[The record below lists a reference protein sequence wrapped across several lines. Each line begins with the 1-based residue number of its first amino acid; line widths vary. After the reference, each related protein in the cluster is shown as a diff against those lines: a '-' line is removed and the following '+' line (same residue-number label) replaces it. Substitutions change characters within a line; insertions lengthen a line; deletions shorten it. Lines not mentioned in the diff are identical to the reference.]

1 MGSNNRGPLDKKLIA
16 IQSFIRA
23 KIVIQVTVLKTEP
36 VKLADVPGH
45 IWGIAE
51 RPLAW
56 VINDGSVVEEKSG
69 GPILV

>member
-1 MGSNNRGPLDKKLIA
+1 MSSDQSRPLDEKLIA
-16 IQSFIRA
+16 FFSFVGT

-51 RPLAW
+51 GPLAW
-56 VINDGSVVEEKSG
+56 VIDDGSVIEEKSG